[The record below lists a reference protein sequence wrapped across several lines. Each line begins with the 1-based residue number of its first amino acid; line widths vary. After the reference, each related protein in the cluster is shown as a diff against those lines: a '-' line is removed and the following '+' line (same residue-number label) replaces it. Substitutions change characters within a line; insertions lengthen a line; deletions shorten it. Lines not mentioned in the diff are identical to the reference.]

1 MTKPKVSVVTAVYND
16 KENLKKVIRQVQ
28 SQDYEN
34 IEYII
39 VDGGSTDGTLD
50 VIREAEAM
58 FGGGAGAEAG
68 TAGESREVC
77 AGAEAGA
84 AGENAGKHMEFRWI
98 SEPDK
103 GIYDAINKGMKL
115 ATGEILGCCFDQYA
129 APDVLTKMVTIMEKE
144 GTDGV
149 HGDLY
154 YMDGDKV
161 VRHWHQGQGN
171 IRTGWM
177 PGHPTLYLRR
187 EVYETFGYYKT
198 DYRIS
203 ADYEYMIRI
212 LKDGKVKLSYLP
224 EVLIL
229 MAHGGTSTN
238 SLGAYLAGMKEGHRA
253 LKENGVKFAW
263 ATDLCRIFRVLI
275 QFVKK

>member
-1 MTKPKVSVVTAVYND
+1 MQKPKVSIVTAIYND
-16 KENLKKVIRQVQ
+16 KENLKKVTHQVQ

-50 VIREAEAM
+50 VIRATEEM
-58 FGGGAGAEAG
+58 LRSE
-68 TAGESREVC
+68 GETSGRTI
-77 AGAEAGA
+77 
-84 AGENAGKHMEFRWI
+84 EFRWI

-103 GIYDAINKGMKL
+103 GIYDAINKGLKM
-115 ATGEILGCCFDQYA
+115 ATGDIIGCCYDQYA
-129 APDVLTKMVTIMEKE
+129 SPDVLTKMVDIMERE

-149 HGDLY
+149 HADLN
-154 YMDGDKV
+154 YMDGETV

-187 EVYETFGYYKT
+187 QVYETFGYYKT

-203 ADYEYMIRI
+203 ADYEFMIRI

-263 ATDLCRIFRVLI
+263 VTDLCRVFRVLL